1 MPFMRPPTAERRRFD
16 PEPAEY
22 GSGSLAAVLSA
33 LLPGLGQLYRGR
45 WLRGAALA
53 AAPVGAL
60 AVVAALTLGID
71 LVTGALIRRAQLVV
85 AIALGGGLVYHL
97 AAVGDAFAGARGLTG
112 LAGRRPREYAALA
125 VIALALVTT
134 YGAVYRQSSAWAG
147 LATTLFTPAAAPP
160 GPAQAALTPPPA
172 WSGTERLNVL
182 VLGID
187 SRGPTDTDRN
197 TDTMIVLTLDPL
209 NRTAG
214 MLSIPR
220 DVYIDRPGV
229 FKEKINA
236 AYSFGG
242 PNLSRRLVEDLLGIR
257 INAYGLLDFDAFTK
271 IVDAVGGVLVD
282 VKRPLR
288 DEAYPTAAFGVQRL
302 DILAGPQLMRGETAL
317 RYARTRHASTDY
329 DRSAR
334 QQDVIGALRARL
346 AGGDLLLR
354 LPAIMDQVGPAV
366 RTSFDPANVLP
377 VARLGSAIERGAIR
391 ADVLYPCGG
400 DFAHCELKEQND
412 PGGFYLFPDR
422 AKIADLVAQVFYD
435 PRVKQEAAL
444 VEVRGAGVKKE
455 VAAAASERIAARA
468 YTVLATTEAP
478 VAVAART
485 AVLVRNQAKRYTADA
500 LAAQLGLTGATP
512 LPAGDASGADV
523 VVVIGTDYR
532 GLASDLG
539 R

>member
-1 MPFMRPPTAERRRFD
+1 MRPSTPGRRSLD
-16 PEPAEY
+16 PEPAEH

-53 AAPVGAL
+53 VAPVGAL
-60 AVVAALTLGID
+60 AAVAALALGVD
-71 LVTGALIRRAQLVV
+71 LVAGALVRSAQLVV
-85 AIALGGGLVYHL
+85 AIAFGGGLVYHL
-97 AAVGDAFAGARGLTG
+97 AAIGDAFVGRRGPGG
-112 LAGRRPREYAALA
+112 LAGRRPREYL
-125 VIALALVTT
+125 ALALVVLVLVAT
-134 YGAVYRQSSAWAG
+134 YGTVYRQSSAWAG
-147 LATTLFTPAAAPP
+147 LATKLFTPAGAPP
-160 GPAQAALTPPPA
+160 RAAAGPSQAALTPPPA

-187 SRGPTDTDRN
+187 SRGPTDADLN

-236 AYSFGG
+236 AYAFGG
-242 PNLSRRLVEDLLGIR
+242 PDLSRRLVEDLLGLTIHG
-257 INAYGLLDFDAFTK
+257 YGLLDFEAFTK
-271 IVDAVGGVLVD
+271 IVDAAGGVQVD

-302 DILAGPQLMRGETAL
+302 SILAGPQLMRGETAL
-317 RYARTRHASTDY
+317 RYARTRHGSTDY
-329 DRSAR
+329 DRAAR

-366 RTSFDPANVLP
+366 RTSFDPANALP
-377 VARLGSAIERGAIR
+377 VARLGSAIDRGAIR

-412 PGGFYLFPDR
+412 PGGFYLFPVPAR
-422 AKIADLVAQVFYD
+422 VADLVAQLFYD

-455 VAAAASERIAARA
+455 VATGVSERIAARA

-478 VAVAART
+478 AGRT
-485 AVLVRNQAKRYTADA
+485 AVLVRNQAKRHTADA
-500 LAAQLGLTGATP
+500 LAAQLGLKGATP
-512 LPAGDASGADV
+512 LPAGDATGADV
-523 VVVIGTDYR
+523 VAVIGTDYR